1 MSRQKQPVPYSHKRP
16 EESLNTGHAGSTL
29 WTMIHYPELKTTE
42 VLKHEQMSRGI
53 SSVDRLLAGG
63 LDVGV
68 THHFLAI

>member
-1 MSRQKQPVPYSHKRP
+1 
-16 EESLNTGHAGSTL
+16 
-29 WTMIHYPELKTTE
+29 MIHYPELKTTE